1 LIGVL
6 VVLAVVA
13 VGGGIVL
20 LAGDD
25 DDGGASTLA
34 GSSGGA
40 RSDQEF
46 SPEEQAYID
55 ALAEVNETANQGQL
69 SGDESQCIGQA
80 IVAALGLETLQA
92 GTTPDEIRANP
103 EREPADLGVEADQA
117 QVDQL
122 ADATTRCVD
131 ITQLVVESMA
141 QVLPDDAL
149 DCVEQ
154 NLDPD
159 VAASFLAAEYV
170 GSQEVRDAANA
181 ELDAALSPCGDLLGG
196 LLGG

>member
-13 VGGGIVL
+13 VGGGIFL
-20 LAGDD
+20 LSGDD
-25 DDGGASTLA
+25 DDDGASTVG

-40 RSDQEF
+40 PSDQEF

-55 ALAEVNETANQGQL
+55 ALAEVNETTNQGLL
-69 SGDESQCIGQA
+69 SGDESQCIGEA
-80 IVAALGLETLQA
+80 TVAALGLETLQA
-92 GTTPDEIRANP
+92 GTTPDEISANP
-103 EREPADLGVEADQA
+103 ESSPVALGVEGNQA

-122 ADATTRCVD
+122 ADAASRCVD
-131 ITQLVVESMA
+131 ITQLFVGTIA
-141 QVLPDDAL
+141 QALPDDTV
-149 DCVEQ
+149 DCIEQ

-159 VAASFLAAEYV
+159 VAATYLVADYV

-181 ELDAALSPCGDLLGG
+181 DLEATLSPCGDLLGG
-196 LLGG
+196 